1 MESKKILIIEDD
13 KLVRENIF
21 EILEAEGFTV
31 VQAKD
36 GVEGI
41 FKAKQELPD
50 LVLSD
55 IAMPHVDGFQ
65 VIELLKTD
73 KLTERI
79 PFIFLS
85 AKAELADLKKGLRF
99 GADDYLTKPFT
110 KSDLL
115 SAIELRLHKHE
126 LVTSEMKNLRE
137 NIINSLPHEFRTPL
151 TAISG
156 FAEIIRTEIDTLTR
170 KDILEFITYIIAGAD
185 RLKGISENFILLSL
199 LETIKDIPEEIE
211 ELRNNNLSNIPE
223 MLLKS
228 GTSIALRLG
237 RHSDIDFCAGTESC
251 LSSATIN
258 CTKAMKSKDAS
269 AYTDVT
275 IRISSYY
282 FTRVI
287 EELISNALKFSKE
300 SETVK
305 ICYFTNNNNFVI
317 SISNPN
323 SLILDDKIL
332 TFGALMQINRKK
344 YEQQGVG
351 LGLALAQRIVSLTGG
366 ALDVETKNGLFSAT
380 IIYPVAK

>member
-237 RHSDIDFCAGTESC
+237 RHHDIDFCAGTESC

-275 IRISSYY
+275 IRISSNY

>member
-85 AKAELADLKKGLRF
+85 AKAELSDLKKGLRF

-258 CTKAMKSKDAS
+258 CTKTMKSKDAS

-275 IRISSYY
+275 IRISSNY

>member
-85 AKAELADLKKGLRF
+85 AKAELSDLKKGLRF

-275 IRISSYY
+275 IRISSNY

>member
-85 AKAELADLKKGLRF
+85 AKAELSDLKKGLRF

-237 RHSDIDFCAGTESC
+237 RHHDIDFCAGTESC

-275 IRISSYY
+275 IRISSNY